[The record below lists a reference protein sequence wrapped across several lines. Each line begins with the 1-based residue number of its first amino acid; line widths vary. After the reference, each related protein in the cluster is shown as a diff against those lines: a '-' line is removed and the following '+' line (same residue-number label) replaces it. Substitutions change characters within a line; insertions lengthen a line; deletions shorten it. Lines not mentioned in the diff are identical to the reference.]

1 MIMKLQPLSKT
12 KKFKS
17 NFLSEDK
24 SNIKVL
30 LDKIYE
36 IYSVI
41 NTKNATLARY
51 PIKRFK
57 YKDEINTKFF
67 TDNGCS
73 RKQFIREIQKIFDG
87 VINWYSP
94 YTTFNIT
101 TTPLL
106 DTVATN
112 TITNLLNPN
121 CLWDFSSGKFV
132 LIEKN
137 IIRLLGKT
145 VFNSNSSD
153 GLSTFGGKGTLFY
166 AIKTGLS
173 NCDIDHKKN
182 GLNNK
187 YVVICSYVSH
197 FCLADVCDY
206 VGIGT
211 NNLIRIPL
219 QPNREMDYDALEKT
233 LEKSVQEGKKI
244 AAIICNGGITLDFC
258 IDNAKKIRVITDKI
272 EKKYKLPYKI
282 HIHGDMVFGWA
293 WRFAN
298 ERYLKECNDVAS
310 KKILKI
316 GKMLKNMTE
325 TDSIGVDFHKMGLCP
340 HNSSFF
346 VLKNGDH
353 MNFLGGAVTAQDN
366 GLWGNNHP
374 HYNSLENSKSGTGII
389 SAYAALCLLGSRG
402 IAEYLRYLMH
412 VKETYIN
419 LIESKFKHIFTIL
432 NKKSLG
438 FEIVIRVSVN
448 GRNFT
453 KEDYVQLCNKIWYT
467 EAPTYIISQV
477 LRYFCNGKPEPSLLI
492 YSMSPHVTK
501 NHCLKLLKMLEKD
514 CRNLATNKNKEAD
527 SINNLF
533 VPK

>member
-1 MIMKLQPLSKT
+1 MTGKLRSLSKT

-24 SNIKVL
+24 SNIQVL
-30 LDKIYE
+30 LDKISE
-36 IYSVI
+36 MYSG
-41 NTKNATLARY
+41 LSGDLPRY

-57 YKDEINTKFF
+57 YTDAVNANFF
-67 TDNGCS
+67 TENGCS
-73 RKQFIREIQKIFDG
+73 RKQVIKNIQEMFDG
-87 VINWYSP
+87 VISWYSP

-106 DTVATN
+106 DTVAASTV
-112 TITNLLNPN
+112 TNLLNPN
-121 CLWDFSSGKFV
+121 CLWDFACGKFV

-137 IIRLLGKT
+137 IIHLLGKT
-145 VFNSNSSD
+145 IFNSNSSD
-153 GLSTFGGKGTLFY
+153 GFSTFGGKGTLFY

-173 NCDIDHKKN
+173 NCDIAHKKN
-182 GLNNK
+182 GLSGD

-211 NNLIRIPL
+211 NNLIRVPL
-219 QPNREMDYDALEKT
+219 QPNREMDYNALEKA
-233 LEKSVQEGKKI
+233 LEKAIQDKKKI
-244 AAIICNGGITLDFC
+244 AAVICNGGITLDFC
-258 IDNAKKIRVITDKI
+258 MDNAKKIRSITDKI

-293 WRFAN
+293 WRFAD
-298 ERYLKECNDVAS
+298 EKYLKDCNEPAA

-316 GKMLKNMTE
+316 RSMLKNMTA

-346 VLKNGDH
+346 VLKNGQNLDL
-353 MNFLGGAVTAQDN
+353 LGGAVTAQDN
-366 GLWGNNHP
+366 GLWGNKHL

-389 SAYAALCLLGSRG
+389 SAYTALCTLGSRG
-402 IAEYLRYLMH
+402 IAEYLLYLMH
-412 VKETYIN
+412 VRETYMN
-419 LIESKFKHIFTIL
+419 LIETKFKHIFTIL

-438 FEIVIRVSVN
+438 FEVVFRVSID
-448 GRNFT
+448 GKPFT
-453 KEDYVQLCNKIWYT
+453 KEDYINLCNGIWYA
-467 EAPTYIISQV
+467 EKPPYIVSQV
-477 LRYFCNGKPEPSLLI
+477 LRYFRNGKPEPALLI
-492 YSMSPHVTK
+492 YSMSPHVTEK
-501 NHCLKLLKMLEKD
+501 HCLNLLTMLEKD
-514 CRNLATNKNKEAD
+514 CRNLAKNRNKATD
-527 SINNLF
+527 SIDNLF